1 MLQFHRVFGRP
12 AAANPGNRDIYLG
25 QPAAAKAAQMD
36 SRRLCWQ
43 FVIISLKSTR
53 LVGILRKMQIKS
65 ERFGSH
71 RVEYLNLCELNSLN
85 SNTKSSNY
93 GPRHLLLYNYCI
105 NMAIASIA
113 AILNSQSI
121 TRVGLLAEWTLLV
134 LFYFILSPLPRVV
147 VVCRLH
153 HLPSR
158 GHPGH

>member
-1 MLQFHRVFGRP
+1 M
-12 AAANPGNRDIYLG
+12 
-25 QPAAAKAAQMD
+25 
-36 SRRLCWQ
+36 
-43 FVIISLKSTR
+43 
-53 LVGILRKMQIKS
+53 GILRKMQIKS

-71 RVEYLNLCELNSLN
+71 RVEYLNLCEFNSLN

-134 LFYFILSPLPRVV
+134 LFYILYCLDCPEWSLYIMSPASPSFQG
-147 VVCRLH
+147 
-153 HLPSR
+153 PSR
-158 GHPGH
+158 SLIKIEFNGQMKPINHVEGDAQI

>member
-1 MLQFHRVFGRP
+1 MLRFHRVFWQTQ
-12 AAANPGNRDIYLG
+12 AIEIFTWAS
-25 QPAAAKAAQMD
+25 QQQQKQQQQMD

-71 RVEYLNLCELNSLN
+71 RVEYLNLCEFNSLN

-121 TRVGLLAEWTLLV
+121 TWVGLLAEWTLLV

-147 VVCRLH
+147 VVYVVCITF
-153 HLPSR
+153 LP
-158 GHPGH
+158 GAIQVIN

>member
-1 MLQFHRVFGRP
+1 MLCYSFTEFLADQQQQTQAIEIFTW
-12 AAANPGNRDIYLG
+12 AS
-25 QPAAAKAAQMD
+25 QQQQMD

-71 RVEYLNLCELNSLN
+71 RVEYLNLCEFNSLN

-134 LFYFILSPLPRVV
+134 LFYFILSPFPRVV